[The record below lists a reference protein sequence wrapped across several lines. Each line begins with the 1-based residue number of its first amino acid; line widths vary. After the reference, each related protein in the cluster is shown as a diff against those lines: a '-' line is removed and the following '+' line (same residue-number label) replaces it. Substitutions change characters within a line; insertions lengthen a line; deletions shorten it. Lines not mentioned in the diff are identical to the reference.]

1 MRIKELLLLFWNY
14 VLERKVNMLKN
25 AAVILQWIGIAGAA
39 SALFDSSTDISK
51 ISWAMLFC
59 LVALL
64 VTTEKDK
71 K

>member
-1 MRIKELLLLFWNY
+1 MFSNY
-14 VLERKVNMLKN
+14 IVERKVNMLKN
-25 AAVILQWIGIAGAA
+25 VAVILQWIGIAGAA

-51 ISWAMLFC
+51 ISWATLFC
-59 LVALL
+59 LIALL